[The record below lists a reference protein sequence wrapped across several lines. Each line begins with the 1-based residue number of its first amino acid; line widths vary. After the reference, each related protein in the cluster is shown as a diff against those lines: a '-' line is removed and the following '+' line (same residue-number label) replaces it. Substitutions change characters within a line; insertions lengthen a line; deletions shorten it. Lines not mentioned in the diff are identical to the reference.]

1 MIVPKLP
8 SFDGFKEGVFNLKRF
23 AFAMLGLGV
32 LAMTADAGPFRRK
45 TAVVSGVAPVAPVV
59 AKPNA
64 STTNAQGAA
73 LLIVQ
78 TGRFRHNGHPFGLF
92 EGIGMA
98 STQQGAIQN
107 CCFWGKRNAI
117 DIGTAQM
124 SNGMWVAVVRYR

>member
-1 MIVPKLP
+1 
-8 SFDGFKEGVFNLKRF
+8 LKRF

-45 TAVVSGVAPVAPVV
+45 TAVVSGVAP
-59 AKPNA
+59 A

-98 STQQGAIQN
+98 STQQSAIQN
-107 CCFWGKRNAI
+107 CCYWGKRTPV
-117 DIGTAQM
+117 DIGTARM
-124 SNGMWVAVVRYR
+124 HSGMWVAVVRYR

>member
-1 MIVPKLP
+1 M
-8 SFDGFKEGVFNLKRF
+8 KRF

-45 TAVVSGVAPVAPVV
+45 TVVEPVAV
-59 AKPNA
+59 KPNA

-117 DIGTAQM
+117 DIGTAKM

>member
-1 MIVPKLP
+1 M
-8 SFDGFKEGVFNLKRF
+8 KRF

-32 LAMTADAGPFRRK
+32 LVATADAGPFRRK
-45 TAVVSGVAPVAPVV
+45 ATVVTGVAAPAA

-98 STQQGAIQN
+98 STQQGAIQK
-107 CCFWGKRNAI
+107 CCFWGRREAV

>member
-1 MIVPKLP
+1 M
-8 SFDGFKEGVFNLKRF
+8 KRF

-45 TAVVSGVAPVAPVV
+45 TAVVTKVAPVA

-78 TGRFRHNGHPFGLF
+78 TGRFRHNGHPFGLL

-98 STQQGAIQN
+98 STQQGAIQS
-107 CCFWGKRNAI
+107 CCFWGKRNAV

>member
-8 SFDGFKEGVFNLKRF
+8 SFDSLKEGVFNLKRF

-45 TAVVSGVAPVAPVV
+45 TAVVSGVAPVA

-107 CCFWGKRNAI
+107 CCFWGKRNAV

>member
-1 MIVPKLP
+1 MVLI
-8 SFDGFKEGVFNLKRF
+8 EGVFNLKRF

-45 TAVVSGVAPVAPVV
+45 ATVVTGVAAPA

-98 STQQGAIQN
+98 STPQGAIQN

>member
-1 MIVPKLP
+1 M
-8 SFDGFKEGVFNLKRF
+8 KRF

-45 TAVVSGVAPVAPVV
+45 TVVVSGVVGTSPTPAT
-59 AKPNA
+59 KPSA

>member
-1 MIVPKLP
+1 M
-8 SFDGFKEGVFNLKRF
+8 KRF

-45 TAVVSGVAPVAPVV
+45 AAVVSGVVGTSPTPA

-124 SNGMWVAVVRYR
+124 SNGTWIAVVRYR